1 MRQAW
6 RVNLPTG
13 LNASLVA
20 VYVLPCLLSVVKP
33 LRAFVNQ
40 P

>member
-1 MRQAW
+1 MRQGW
-6 RVNLPTG
+6 RVSLPIG

-20 VYVLPCLLSVVKP
+20 VYVLLCLLSVVKP
-33 LRAFVNQ
+33 LGAFANQ